1 MSPVREYAAGLEKRR
16 PNTRYTDILLAD
28 TLGEYHQLHEYIGRD
43 YVVLHF
49 WESWHRGEY
58 DILPQLRTL
67 YNKYH
72 TTNGLQI
79 VSLATDGM
87 DNGQRWKERVK
98 DEQLPWPQ
106 LTTKA
111 AQAYGINSWPETL
124 VIDKNGTIIASPQT
138 VDELSET
145 LRKIAE

>member
-1 MSPVREYAAGLEKRR
+1 MREYAAGLEKRR
-16 PNTRYTDILLAD
+16 PDTRYTDILLAD
-28 TLGEYHQLHEYIGRD
+28 TLGEYHQLKEYIGQG

-58 DILPQLRTL
+58 DILPQLRAL
-67 YNKYH
+67 YDQYH
-72 TTNGLQI
+72 ATKGLQI

-87 DNGQRWKERVK
+87 DNGQRWKERVR

-111 AQAYGINSWPETL
+111 AGLYGISSWPETV
-124 VIDKNGTIIASPQT
+124 VIDSRGIIIASPQT
-138 VDELSET
+138 IEELSET
-145 LRKIAE
+145 LREIAE